1 MKVEAGGQRR
11 FHGWNEIIS
20 TDLTQIDWKERV
32 TQTKTITWSEIE
44 LHLNGEYKVKVT
56 FTDDDVKALAP
67 RLLTKDQLM
76 TLACLT
82 NEDKISMAKD
92 ALAKLSNGDKPNIK
106 VLFEMVESMLPREE
120 VIALMKLTDDEKV
133 NLARETLRDMT
144 FGEVVARL
152 HDEPEQEAA

>member
-20 TDLTQIDWKERV
+20 TGLTQIDWKERV